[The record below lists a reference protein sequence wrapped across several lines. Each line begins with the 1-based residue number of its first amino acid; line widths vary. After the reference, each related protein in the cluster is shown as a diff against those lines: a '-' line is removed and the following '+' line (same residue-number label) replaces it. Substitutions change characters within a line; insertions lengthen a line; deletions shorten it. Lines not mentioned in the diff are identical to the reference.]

1 LSSMPSKVC
10 RSFFQE
16 DYMPTRNVNLT
27 DSFDVFIDEQI
38 EAGRYRN
45 ASEVMRAGLRL
56 LQQQVAEDG
65 AKLAAL
71 RRLAKTGLNQLDQ
84 GRGVEFTTSKELA
97 KHLDGLGGP
106 KPVGSARRR
115 S

>member
-1 LSSMPSKVC
+1 MPRKVC

-16 DYMPTRNVNLT
+16 GIMPTRNVNLT

-56 LQQQVAEDG
+56 LQQQTAEDG

-71 RRLAKTGLNQLDQ
+71 RRLAKTGLDQLDQ
-84 GRGVEFTTSKELA
+84 GRGVEFKTSKNLA
-97 KHLDGLGGP
+97 KHLDGLGEP
-106 KPVGSARRR
+106 KPAASARRR
-115 S
+115 T

>member
-1 LSSMPSKVC
+1 
-10 RSFFQE
+10 
-16 DYMPTRNVNLT
+16 MPTRNVNLT

-56 LQQQVAEDG
+56 LQQQTAEDG

-71 RRLAKTGLNQLDQ
+71 RRLAKTGLDQLDQ
-84 GRGVEFTTSKELA
+84 GRGVEFTSATDLA
-97 KHLDGLGGP
+97 RHLP
-106 KPVGSARRR
+106 PAE
-115 S
+115 

>member
-1 LSSMPSKVC
+1 
-10 RSFFQE
+10 
-16 DYMPTRNVNLT
+16 MPTRNVNLT

-56 LQQQVAEDG
+56 LQQQTAEDG

-71 RRLAKTGLNQLDQ
+71 RRLAKTGLDQLDQ
-84 GRGVEFTTSKELA
+84 GRGVEFKTSKNLA
-97 KHLDGLGGP
+97 KHLDGLGEP
-106 KPVGSARRR
+106 KPAASARRR